1 MDLSVILLVS
11 LVKLL
16 APPLAR
22 LRCGICPLGQGGS
35 AARGS
40 RIPIISQCEASRVKC
55 RIGEVR
61 QGLACLGNLVLS
73 KVDNIEPFALD
84 CDSNFTVRDGIRQ
97 NLQSIAACLP

>member
-40 RIPIISQCEASRVKC
+40 RIPII
-55 RIGEVR
+55 
-61 QGLACLGNLVLS
+61 
-73 KVDNIEPFALD
+73 
-84 CDSNFTVRDGIRQ
+84 
-97 NLQSIAACLP
+97 